1 MYNKSEVISL
11 KVFVCVDEN
20 FGVGF
25 NNRRQSRD
33 SEIVLKIVEIL
44 EGSNLYMNEYS
55 AKLFKK
61 YNKIVVDND
70 YLSKVKQEDYCFVEV
85 NSLAD
90 YDDKIDTVIL
100 FKWNKIYPSDKK
112 LEIDFSG
119 RNLEKTFDFKGTSHE
134 KITCEV
140 WTR

>member
-1 MYNKSEVISL
+1 M

>member
-1 MYNKSEVISL
+1 M

-20 FGVGF
+20 YGVGF

-33 SEIVLKIVEIL
+33 SAIVLKIVENT

-61 YNKIVVDND
+61 NSKIVVDND
-70 YLSKVKQEDYCFVEV
+70 FLSRVKEDYCFVEV
-85 NSLAD
+85 DSLAD
-90 YDDKIDTVIL
+90 YDDKIDTIIL
-100 FKWNKIYPSDKK
+100 FKWNKVYPSDKK
-112 LEIDFSG
+112 LEIDFSV
-119 RNLEKTFDFKGTSHE
+119 RKLEKTFDFKGTSHE

-140 WTR
+140 WIR